1 MALSFLDFPEAF
13 STAECETIVAL
24 AARSNLEPATVWSGV
39 ADHVDTR
46 TRQAER
52 CYWPRG
58 PETAW
63 IYDRLDA
70 LFAEAGTRFET
81 EVDPVFEDIQF
92 VRYGVGA
99 HFQTWHS
106 DAGTDRY
113 EERRISASVELSEA
127 GDYDGGVLEIMPT
140 TSPPIRVLQPL
151 RRCATATACPTSSM
165 PSSVRDIA
173 GCSPRYAPSNGPTR
187 SFSSMR

>member
-140 TSPPIRVLQPL
+140 MGPARTLPRGGARLFRSRMIHRVTP
-151 RRCATATACPTSSM
+151 
-165 PSSVRDIA
+165 V
-173 GCSPRYAPSNGPTR
+173 TR
-187 SFSSMR
+187 GGRHALVAWTGMRG